1 MTLDVSPTL
10 SVWALLK
17 VNLTPSALKPRQSF
31 FPSSWRL
38 TSASFLP
45 VGGAGVHVK
54 PCVQPQIDRERVTS
68 PLPQQQEAEKQGSGR
83 LCEAVT

>member
-31 FPSSWRL
+31 SFQLAANLCSIS
-38 TSASFLP
+38 TSRGRGRARKT
-45 VGGAGVHVK
+45 VRATA
-54 PCVQPQIDRERVTS
+54 DR
-68 PLPQQQEAEKQGSGR
+68 
-83 LCEAVT
+83 